1 MYHHHYV
8 CTMCA
13 QDFTRKT
20 SAKRHNKNLHQGT
33 AVIVRFVD
41 YIVGRVAGIYQA
53 ADPKLYRRKPE
64 RKGYF
69 SYCGS
74 HGNFVPTSFLDT
86 IGENGNSIEYFHHD
100 SGPTSDAHTGIT
112 TSKSESIHDTLD
124 IAIKCFQFKKLAS
137 EIQSQPLTATN
148 SISNFVSSLLTG
160 NQIFGFSGSSC
171 PACAY
176 WSVHQLEFGKRSEER
191 L

>member
-1 MYHHHYV
+1 
-8 CTMCA
+8 
-13 QDFTRKT
+13 
-20 SAKRHNKNLHQGT
+20 LGT

-74 HGNFVPTSFLDT
+74 HGNFVPTSFPDT
-86 IGENGNSIEYFHHD
+86 IGETGSSIEYFHHA
-100 SGPTSDAHTGIT
+100 SGPISDAHTGIT

-124 IAIKCFQFKKLAS
+124 IAIKFLQFKKLAS

-148 SISNFVSSLLTG
+148 SISNFVSFLLTG

-171 PACAY
+171 PACSY
-176 WSVHQLEFGKRSEER
+176 WSVHQLEFG
-191 L
+191 